1 MDERLK
7 YACGYGPGWYR
18 RHGKD
23 GVQEYNPYVSEK
35 QATMKY
41 FIDRKPPGLFFP
53 HIDNPHVVAVLY
65 TYKDCGDLKIQ
76 HKAKFAYK
84 KYDGMFSACA
94 AAAKWI
100 EEKINTK
107 CGYPLQGD
115 LFPGMGMEVI

>member
-7 YACGYGPGWYR
+7 YDCGYGPGWYR

-23 GVQEYNPYVSEK
+23 GVQEYNP
-35 QATMKY
+35 
-41 FIDRKPPGLFFP
+41 
-53 HIDNPHVVAVLY
+53 HVVAVLY
-65 TYKDCGDLKIQ
+65 TYKDCGDIKIQ
-76 HKAKFAYK
+76 HKEKFAYK